1 MGLSKDIGIKATGNG
16 ERLPVECSG
25 LVLAHIAFPATAID
39 IAHDAT
45 LNVGIGTGHEA
56 GTVPAGIVTRFCSI
70 LNGAARTGGID
81 VFLHC
86 AAKQGNIGGARHH
99 GIRTEPTAVCIVVHR
114 GSTVDDDIGVIPVLY

>member
-25 LVLAHIAFPATAID
+25 LVLAHVAFPAAAID
-39 IAHDAT
+39 IAHNAT

-56 GTVPAGIVTRFCSI
+56 CLVRAGVIARSCGI
-70 LNGAARTGGID
+70 LNGATRASGID

-86 AAKQGNIGGARHH
+86 AAKQR
-99 GIRTEPTAVCIVVHR
+99 
-114 GSTVDDDIGVIPVLY
+114 DIGIA